1 MRSFP
6 FKWAEDDAEKIP
18 QTQGTGETEVAEQ
31 EELRGTVATSS
42 IEDVED
48 IYVDDDDLNE
58 SNPNMMLTR
67 RASVTDDED
76 GIGEMIGFPRVPV
89 LPDHGMLIF
98 SWLHSESLIQ
108 KNICALDFF

>member
-6 FKWAEDDAEKIP
+6 FKWAVDDPEKIP
-18 QTQGTGETEVAEQ
+18 ETQETGETEIAEQ
-31 EELRGTVATSS
+31 EELRGTMATSTME
-42 IEDVED
+42 EDVED

-98 SWLHSESLIQ
+98 
-108 KNICALDFF
+108 